1 MRSPNRRGRAV
12 AWSVIGAVIASAVA
26 TARADVASDQ
36 AAAIL
41 VFPKVVVDT
50 SVPPQTDRGR
60 VDTLIRV
67 SNTSK
72 QAVSVHCFW
81 VNANGHCS
89 NAPLTVCDPNVF
101 GAGSPCGVSGIC
113 QPGWQETDFFVNITA
128 QQPVAWLASQ
138 GARACDDTTDPQVP
152 CFPLDA
158 NGPPGPKNNGGS
170 SVLAVAEDP
179 FVGELKCVAVD
190 PNDLPVDKNVL
201 KGEAEIIRSNKT
213 LIDVDAYNAIGIPA
227 IPGANNGD
235 STLVLGG
242 GCVGGT
248 AAQAP
253 CTTNSDCPGGR
264 CAIGEYS
271 SCPNVLILDHFFDGV
286 DDPVSGKTVTTDLTL
301 VPCSE
306 DFLNQVPVKTA
317 VQFLVFNEFE
327 QRFSNSRS
335 VTCFQEFRISNIDT
349 TSPDRSIFSAAVSGT
364 LTGQTRIRGVADQ
377 DQTHGHTL
385 LGVAEEFRS
394 DGGTA
399 AFNLHFQGTR
409 PQADFIYLP

>member
-235 STLVLGG
+235 STLVLG
-242 GCVGGT
+242 
-248 AAQAP
+248 
-253 CTTNSDCPGGR
+253 
-264 CAIGEYS
+264 
-271 SCPNVLILDHFFDGV
+271 
-286 DDPVSGKTVTTDLTL
+286 
-301 VPCSE
+301 
-306 DFLNQVPVKTA
+306 
-317 VQFLVFNEFE
+317 
-327 QRFSNSRS
+327 
-335 VTCFQEFRISNIDT
+335 
-349 TSPDRSIFSAAVSGT
+349 
-364 LTGQTRIRGVADQ
+364 
-377 DQTHGHTL
+377 
-385 LGVAEEFRS
+385 
-394 DGGTA
+394 
-399 AFNLHFQGTR
+399 
-409 PQADFIYLP
+409 